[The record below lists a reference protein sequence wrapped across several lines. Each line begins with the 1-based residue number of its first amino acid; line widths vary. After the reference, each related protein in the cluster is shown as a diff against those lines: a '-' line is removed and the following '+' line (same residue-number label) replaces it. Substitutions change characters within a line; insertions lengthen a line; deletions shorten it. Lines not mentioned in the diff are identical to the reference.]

1 MTPRTNAV
9 VEEPS
14 VHRLDVSVLVPI
26 RQEEAVIGD
35 TARTILGQ
43 QFEGVI
49 EFLLIVGASRDGTRA
64 IIERLRE
71 HDQRIQVL
79 DNPRGDLASALG
91 IGLRAARGEFV
102 AKMDA
107 HTSFPLTYLQDG
119 VDRLRVGDVNW
130 VSGPPVPRG
139 INRFSRAVALALS
152 TPLGVGGSGKWPSS
166 FAGSDE
172 KELDTG
178 VFSGVLRRSVLERF
192 GGWDSG
198 WPVNEDSEL
207 ASRYLEAHERILGLR
222 AMGAHYIPRASALG
236 LARQYAR
243 YGFYRVKTARR
254 HPNSMRPSHL
264 APPLLLGLLIA
275 STVGGYSVRVIG
287 GISLA
292 VYACAQIVTCA
303 RVASRE
309 DIAEVAL
316 LPIVFT
322 TMHLSFGAGYLL
334 GCVRF
339 GPPATAFWRLI
350 RRNRLESKRPLPTNI
365 ATTAPPL
372 QKEETT

>member
-1 MTPRTNAV
+1 M
-9 VEEPS
+9 
-14 VHRLDVSVLVPI
+14 SVLVPI
-26 RQEEAVIGD
+26 RQEGAVIGD

-43 QFEGVI
+43 RFAGTV
-49 EFLLIVGASRDGTRA
+49 EFLLIDGASTDGTRA
-64 IIERLRE
+64 ILERLRE
-71 HDQRIQVL
+71 KDDRVQVL

-107 HTSFPLTYLQDG
+107 HTSFPLTYLQVG

-130 VSGPPVPRG
+130 VSGPPIPRG
-139 INRFSRAVALALS
+139 IDRFSRAVALALS

-166 FAGSDE
+166 FAASEE

-192 GGWDSG
+192 GGWDPG

-207 ASRYLEAHERILGLR
+207 ASRYLAAHERILGLR

-243 YGFYRVKTARR
+243 YGFYRVKTAKR
-254 HPNSMRPSHL
+254 HPDSMRPSHL
-264 APPLLLGLLIA
+264 APPLLLSVAIVSIA
-275 STVGGYSVRVIG
+275 ASGAIRAIG
-287 GISLA
+287 GLSLA
-292 VYACAQIVTCA
+292 TYACAQILTCA
-303 RVASRE
+303 RVARSA
-309 DIAEVAL
+309 DKGEVAL
-316 LPIVFT
+316 LPVVLT

-339 GPPATAFWRLI
+339 GPPARALWRLTG
-350 RRNRLESKRPLPTNI
+350 RKLRKPNLSSPASPV
-365 ATTAPPL
+365 TTAPSPR
-372 QKEETT
+372 EGETT